1 MQEQPVLKGVQ
12 DEVKSPFTGFIE
24 SILPSRLN
32 TGARLFLTGAVVNG
46 VSNGV
51 FNSVMQLY
59 LISLGF
65 TAVDLG
71 KLFMFNPLLCTLLSI
86 PCGIAADRYGKRK
99 MLLLGL
105 AAVTLGA
112 ASYLIFDSFAWFA
125 FAFAMFGVSNAAATV
140 MTPLY
145 TLFYEKHDL
154 EKAFGLYGLINISAM
169 SLGSLFG
176 YVPAYMIS
184 NLAFTELTSYRLV
197 ISAALLLFVAQ
208 YIFYIAS
215 SKGIEEKLNNEFH
228 FKLKS
233 WRPVIKFSALALFGN
248 IAGGMLFALF
258 PYYVN
263 QKFGVASAGLG
274 ALFFVSNLSMAVSKG
289 LAASIAKKLGNMK
302 SIVFGVALSSMFFFL
317 MPLSPSFGLLG
328 VLYVL
333 RSGTRFMSDPILTS
347 LFMKSI
353 NEDELS
359 TANSIRMISMNG
371 GGVVAPWLGGTLME
385 NVGLDTPA
393 YLGAGLTVV
402 LAALYPLLLRKE
414 ISESD
419 LVTG

>member
-1 MQEQPVLKGVQ
+1 MQEQPALKGVQ

-32 TGARLFLTGAVVNG
+32 TGARLFLTGAVING
-46 VSNGV
+46 VSNGLL
-51 FNSVMQLY
+51 NSMMQLY

-65 TAVDLG
+65 TAIDLG
-71 KLFMFNPLLCTLLSI
+71 KLFMFNPLLCAILSI
-86 PCGIAADRYGKRK
+86 PCGIAADRFGKRK
-99 MLLLGL
+99 MLYLGL
-105 AAVTLGA
+105 AVCAIGS
-112 ASYLIFDSFAWFA
+112 ASYLLFNGFAWFA

-145 TLFYEKHDL
+145 TSFYEKHDM

-169 SLGSLFG
+169 SLGSLGG
-176 YVPAYMIS
+176 YIPAYMIS
-184 NLAFTELTSYRLV
+184 NLAFTESSSYRIV
-197 ISAALLLFVAQ
+197 ISIALFLFIVQ
-208 YIFYIAS
+208 YLFYIAS
-215 SKGIEEKLNNEFH
+215 SNGIDEKLSNGFH
-228 FKLKS
+228 FKLDS
-233 WRPVIKFSALALFGN
+233 WRPVLKFSAIALFGN

-263 QKFGVASAGLG
+263 QKYGVASAGLG
-274 ALFFVSNLSMAVSKG
+274 TLFFISNLSMAASKG
-289 LAASIAKKLGNMK
+289 LAASIAKRLGNMK
-302 SIVFGVALSSMFFFL
+302 SIVFGLGLSAVFFFL

-353 NEDELS
+353 NEDEQS

-371 GGVVAPWLGGTLME
+371 GGVVSPWLGGTLME
-385 NVGLDTPA
+385 NIGLDTPA

-402 LAALYPLLLRKE
+402 LAALYPLLLHRE

-419 LVTG
+419 

>member
-1 MQEQPVLKGVQ
+1 MQKQPQVKIVP
-12 DEVKSPFTGFIE
+12 DKVKSPVTGFIE
-24 SILPSRLN
+24 SIVPSRLN
-32 TGARLFLTGAVVNG
+32 SGAKLFLTGAVVNG
-46 VSNGV
+46 VSNGI
-51 FNSVMQLY
+51 FNSIMQLY
-59 LISLGF
+59 LITQGF
-65 TAVDLG
+65 SAVDLG
-71 KLFMFNPLLCTLLSI
+71 KVFMFNPLFCAILSI

-105 AAVTLGA
+105 VAVTLGVS
-112 ASYLIFDSFAWFA
+112 SYLIFNSFVSFA

-145 TLFYEKHDL
+145 TSFYEKHDM

-169 SLGSLFG
+169 SVGSLAG
-176 YVPAYMIS
+176 YIPAYMIA
-184 NLAFTELTSYRLV
+184 NLAFTESTSYRIMIILA
-197 ISAALLLFVAQ
+197 SALFLAQ

-215 SKGIEEKLNNEFH
+215 SRGIKEKLSNGFH

-233 WRPVIKFSALALFGN
+233 WRPVIKFSALSLFGN

-274 ALFFVSNLSMAVSKG
+274 ALFFLSNLSMAMSKG

-302 SIVFGVALSSMFFFL
+302 SIVFGVALSSLFFFL

-353 NEDELS
+353 NEDEQS
-359 TANSIRMISMNG
+359 TANSIRMIAMNG
-371 GGVVAPWLGGTLME
+371 GGVVSPWLGGTLME

-393 YLGAGLTVV
+393 YIGAGLTVV
-402 LAALYPLLLRKE
+402 LAALYPILLHKE
-414 ISESD
+414 ITESD
-419 LVTG
+419 